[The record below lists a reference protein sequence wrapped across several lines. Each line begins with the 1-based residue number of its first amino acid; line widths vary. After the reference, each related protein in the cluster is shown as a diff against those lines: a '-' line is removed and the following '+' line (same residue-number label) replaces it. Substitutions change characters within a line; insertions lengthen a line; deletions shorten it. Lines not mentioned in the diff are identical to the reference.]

1 MQSKL
6 YRLREFVKPADG
18 RSLIADTSAGLSLG
32 ALLGLEDFEA
42 AVGPALPLLD
52 GVVASPGQARRLAG
66 RTRVDAALLV
76 RADWTNALRGPD
88 FVLPPDVVSTLPL
101 IDPADA
107 LDLGASALVLT
118 FLLGHEEHVEA
129 ACLRATVQLALEG
142 SRVGMPLIVDVQPI
156 GPRVVLR
163 SKAIEL
169 GVSYAL
175 EGGADGVAIPWPGA
189 ESFQTIAAMAA
200 GSPVWVRPSPDDLTA
215 SVVDVGAGL
224 RPALNPTL
232 TPALN
237 PAQEALDLGATGLWL
252 GPEAFAQPD
261 PPALFAALGALV
273 HQLAPAGA

>member
-1 MQSKL
+1 MDSKL
-6 YRLREFVKPADG
+6 YRLREFVKPADN

-32 ALLGLEDFEA
+32 ALPGLEDFEG
-42 AVGPALPLLD
+42 AVGPALTLLD

-66 RTRVDAALLV
+66 RTRADAALLV

-200 GSPVWVRPSPDDLTA
+200 GSPVWVRPSPDDLTTP
-215 SVVDVGAGL
+215 VGAGL
-224 RPALNPTL
+224 RPALNP
-232 TPALN
+232 
-237 PAQEALDLGATGLWL
+237 AQDALDLGATGLWL

-273 HQLAPAGA
+273 HQPAPAGA